1 MIASN
6 EHKYDEK
13 PYHGGGVLMDGAGC
27 HVAPTACRA
36 STSFPQAVSSSFEH
50 ETVWGVP
57 SAAVKVRSM
66 QASFRTLTTLQ
77 ATGGN
82 HSELRAAEPEGHRE
96 GDKQAGAHAIKVT
109 TRVGGN
115 PSSPSSTFLFRQAIR

>member
-1 MIASN
+1 MGCSIGCRESQEHAGVVQDINDLAS
-6 EHKYDEK
+6 H
-13 PYHGGGVLMDGAGC
+13 
-27 HVAPTACRA
+27 R
-36 STSFPQAVSSSFEH
+36 
-50 ETVWGVP
+50 
-57 SAAVKVRSM
+57 
-66 QASFRTLTTLQ
+66 
-77 ATGGN
+77 GN